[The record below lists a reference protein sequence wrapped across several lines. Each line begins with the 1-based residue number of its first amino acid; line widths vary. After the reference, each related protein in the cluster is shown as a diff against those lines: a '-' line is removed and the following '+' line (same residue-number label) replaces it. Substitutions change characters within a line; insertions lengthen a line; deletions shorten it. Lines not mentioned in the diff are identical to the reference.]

1 MNIASS
7 MGVVKKEAP
16 KRGVGVSAID
26 SGEMRGR
33 EQQSYGRGV
42 VKEVNLISPLGI
54 KLSSFIKLAESLN
67 TTLKTHEVAVMY
79 LKPPTGEL
87 FPFLSH

>member
-16 KRGVGVSAID
+16 KRGLGVSVID

-42 VKEVNLISPLGI
+42 VKEVNLISPIGI

-67 TTLKTHEVAVMY
+67 TTLKTHEVVQMY
-79 LKPPTGEL
+79 LKPPTSES
-87 FPFLSH
+87 FIHSII